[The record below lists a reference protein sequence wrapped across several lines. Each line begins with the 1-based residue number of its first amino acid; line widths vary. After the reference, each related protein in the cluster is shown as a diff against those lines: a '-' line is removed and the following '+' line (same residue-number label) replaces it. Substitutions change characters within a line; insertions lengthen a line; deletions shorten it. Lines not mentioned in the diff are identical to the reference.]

1 VIRMIKIEKH
11 IKKMTWAISL
21 SLGVSILTVAILL
34 LRDKPLLDD
43 FLFIAT
49 IVALLPPTIINLLE
63 NRWRAA
69 IDMHLPDLFR
79 SIVQAQQTGMTLPNA
94 LEEAA
99 KRDYGPLSL
108 ELKKIINQMSWGW
121 SFEAA
126 FEDFGRR
133 ADTALVK
140 STMPLIV
147 EASRSGGRVEK
158 VFAPMKSF
166 IQTNLAMQ
174 KDRTAQTRPYT
185 AIIYI
190 AFYVF
195 IFTVVLLFKAFFVNI
210 ESSPVFGVSALTA
223 EGAGRVFFHMS
234 FIQALFGG
242 LLAGKMGEGSV
253 FSGLKHSVVLMISG
267 YAALRV
273 VVW

>member
-1 VIRMIKIEKH
+1 MIKIGKL
-11 IKKMTWAISL
+11 IKKLTWGVSL
-21 SLGVSILTVAILL
+21 SLGFSILIFAILM
-34 LRDKPLLDD
+34 LRDNPLLDD
-43 FLFIAT
+43 YLFIAT
-49 IVALLPPTIINLLE
+49 IIALLPPTVVNLLE

-69 IDMHLPDLFR
+69 IDEHLPDLFR

-94 LEEAA
+94 LEEAS
-99 KRDYGPLSL
+99 KRDYGPLSI
-108 ELKKIINQMSWGW
+108 ELRKIINQMSWGW
-121 SFEAA
+121 SFEDA
-126 FEDFGRR
+126 FDDFGRR
-133 ADTALVK
+133 ADTALVR
-140 STMPLIV
+140 STVPIVV

-166 IQTNLAMQ
+166 FQTSLAMQ
-174 KDRTAQTRPYT
+174 KERKAQTRPYT

-210 ESSPVFGVSALTA
+210 ESSPIFGVSALTPEA
-223 EGAGRVFFHMS
+223 AGRVFFHMS

-242 LLAGKMGEGSV
+242 LVAGKMGEGSV
-253 FSGLKHSVVLMISG
+253 FSGLKHSAILLISG